1 MHFTCY
7 LRKGMVYIPTL
18 GQMGKGFYRGIEPT
32 AVASVSSTADLKRA
46 ILDTIAHGNP
56 VVPVVPGGNYPKPP
70 VLKYAGV
77 KTWTA
82 FAKGTI
88 PMGVDDDN
96 GYYRIVGQK
105 NRPDRGWEDDPD
117 QTITLPAGS
126 TIDDLCDHL
135 IAILQAKAAHA

>member
-32 AVASVSSTADLKRA
+32 AVASVSSIADLKRA

-56 VVPVVPGGNYPKPP
+56 AVPGGNCPKPP
-70 VLKYAGV
+70 VLKYVGV

-88 PMGVDDDN
+88 PMGVDDDK

-105 NRPDRGWEDDPD
+105 NRPDGRCRG
-117 QTITLPAGS
+117 TVV
-126 TIDDLCDHL
+126 HR
-135 IAILQAKAAHA
+135 

>member
-7 LRKGMVYIPTL
+7 LRKGTVYIPTL

-32 AVASVSSTADLKRA
+32 AVASVSDTAHLKRA

-56 VVPVVPGGNYPKPP
+56 AVPVMPGGNYPTPP

-77 KTWTA
+77 KTWGA

-88 PMGVDDDN
+88 PISVDAKN
-96 GYYRIVGQK
+96 GHYRIVGK
-105 NRPDRGWEDDPD
+105 KDRPDRGWEDDPD
-117 QTITLPAGS
+117 QTITLPPGS
-126 TIDDLCDHL
+126 TIDDLCDRL
-135 IAILQAKAAHA
+135 IAILQAKAAQA